1 MIGKGKGKILKCQPR
16 IIEFPLPGLAQ
27 AKIEPCF
34 DSLLGI
40 RKSRY
45 KLAELF
51 QGKVIQLVIIEID
64 GKLEIGVLLRV
75 LTGSDRKPN
84 KGKEQWKE
92 VSGLHIEKR

>member
-1 MIGKGKGKILKCQPR
+1 
-16 IIEFPLPGLAQ
+16 
-27 AKIEPCF
+27 
-34 DSLLGI
+34 
-40 RKSRY
+40 
-45 KLAELF
+45 LF